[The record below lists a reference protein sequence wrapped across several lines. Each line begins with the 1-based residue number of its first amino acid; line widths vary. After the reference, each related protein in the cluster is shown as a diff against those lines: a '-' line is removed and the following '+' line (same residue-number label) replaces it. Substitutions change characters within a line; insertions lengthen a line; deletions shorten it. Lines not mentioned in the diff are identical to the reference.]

1 VIQYPSTLDFS
12 SLFFL
17 SLSSSSASLK
27 RGLGEAGRLGSGNER
42 DGGEVEAAAAAVNGD
57 AVGAGGRGGGR
68 T

>member
-42 DGGEVEAAAAAVNGD
+42 DGGEVEAAAVNGD